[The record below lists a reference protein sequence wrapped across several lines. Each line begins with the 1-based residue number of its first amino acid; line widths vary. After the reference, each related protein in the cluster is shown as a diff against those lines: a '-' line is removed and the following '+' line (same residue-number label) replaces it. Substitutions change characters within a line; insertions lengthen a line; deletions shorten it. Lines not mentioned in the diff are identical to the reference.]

1 MKFPQN
7 HDFKNRTNT
16 MRSRE
21 DMFNLIQSMSKSEK
35 RYFVLDAKKS
45 GRTAS
50 RYLSLFD
57 AINSMEEY
65 NEEPLKLQFPKNLS
79 SDKAYLYEAIL
90 RSMRDYRSK
99 SSKAAQVKERLM
111 DAKYLHERGLYEQ
124 SNNRI
129 LEAKAISKDLEDQF
143 TLLEILREEQ
153 LSLYDR
159 RVRVDFHQ
167 INTLREEK
175 EVILNF
181 IDEELK
187 YVDLYFLLLIEVFR
201 GAAPKG
207 EALEELKQRIPLEW
221 LDKQNLPSSP
231 RAQRRFFLCN
241 ALYGRLL
248 GDTERQYVFYLKAVN
263 WWSGFPALKAE
274 EFHRY
279 VSDVGNLVSTCY
291 NKEALFPEAQRWIDR
306 LKNEE
311 YSDNYHDQRFV
322 FLTLSMTN
330 LLHLLNRREFAQAH
344 KLLPEIVDGMNRFG
358 LKKSIFILSNIVVTY
373 FLAED
378 YENCVKWVEQI
389 TKNSKTGTREDIQ
402 KLIRLFEL
410 ISLFEMGE
418 IDALESALRATGRY
432 FKKGNLTEDRFESI
446 VLNQHLKRIFNA
458 PVGEL
463 KRAYSDFNVYLE
475 DVNQNLKSERPIG
488 LDEFMIWV
496 RKHLS

>member
-1 MKFPQN
+1 
-7 HDFKNRTNT
+7 

-21 DMFNLIQSMSKSEK
+21 DLFSLIQSMSKSEK

-57 AINSMEEY
+57 AINGMEDY
-65 NEEPLKLQFPKNLS
+65 DEEPLKELFPNNLS

-99 SSKAAQVKERLM
+99 NSKAAQVKERLM
-111 DAKYLHERGLYEQ
+111 DAKYLHERGLYDQ

-129 LEAKAISKDLEDQF
+129 LEAKAISKELEDQF

-159 RVRVDFHQ
+159 RVRVEFDH

-175 EVILNF
+175 EVIMDF
-181 IDEELK
+181 INEELK

-201 GAAPKG
+201 GAAPQG
-207 EALEELKQRIPLEW
+207 EALQELKKQIPLDW

-248 GDTERQYVFYLKAVN
+248 GDTDRQYQFYSKAVN
-263 WWSGFPALKAE
+263 WWSGYPSLKEE

-291 NKEALFPEAQRWIDR
+291 NKEALQPEAQRWIDR

-311 YSDNYHDQRFV
+311 YPDNYHDQRFV

-330 LLHLLNRREFAQAH
+330 LLHLLNRREFTQAH
-344 KLLPEIVDGMNRFG
+344 KLLPEIIDGMNRFG
-358 LKKSIFILSNIVVTY
+358 LKKSIFILSNIVDTY

-389 TKNSKTGTREDIQ
+389 TKNTKTGTREDVQ
-402 KLIRLFEL
+402 RLMRLFEL
-410 ISLFEMGE
+410 ISLFEMDDV
-418 IDALESALRATGRY
+418 DALESALRSTSRY
-432 FKKGNLTEDRFESI
+432 FKKSGLPEDRFENI
-446 VLNQHLKRIFNA
+446 VLNQHLKRIFNV

-463 KRAYSDFNVYLE
+463 KRAYADFNLYLE
-475 DVNQNLKSERPIG
+475 DIDRNMKSEKPIG

-496 RKHLS
+496 KKHLS